1 MFQRAELL
9 KAIDRGTRDY
19 EAELLPSPPKEN
31 VTLLSMKEE
40 SLIPKNVIDS
50 NNCKDD
56 GDEIADHNDIKHT

>member
-50 NNCKDD
+50 NNGKDD
-56 GDEIADHNDIKHT
+56 GDEIADHNDV

>member
-50 NNCKDD
+50 NNGKDD
-56 GDEIADHNDIKHT
+56 GDEIADHNDI

>member
-19 EAELLPSPPKEN
+19 EAELHN
-31 VTLLSMKEE
+31 
-40 SLIPKNVIDS
+40 IDS